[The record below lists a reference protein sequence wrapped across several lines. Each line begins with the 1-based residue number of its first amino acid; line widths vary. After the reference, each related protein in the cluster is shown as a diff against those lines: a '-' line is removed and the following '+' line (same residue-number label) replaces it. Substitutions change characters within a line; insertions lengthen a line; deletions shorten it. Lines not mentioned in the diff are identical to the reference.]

1 MDFDIREI
9 RATRNFHFLD
19 ERKDKRT
26 VSVFIGKPE
35 QSPDSNQYWCSF
47 QIIGIGSQETQLAQG
62 QDSIQ
67 ALQLAMDLIAANIND
82 LNDEIGGRLEWNGDA
97 TGNLGFT

>member
-9 RATRNFHFLD
+9 IATRNFHFLD

-35 QSPDSNQYWCSF
+35 QSPDSNQYCCSF

-67 ALQLAMDLIAANIND
+67 ALQLAMNLIAANIND
-82 LNDEIGGRLEWNGDA
+82 LNDELGGRLEWNGDA